1 MNLQLNPN
9 LTLYFLMISLIIGS
23 FLNVIIYRLP
33 RRLSFMK
40 GFSYCPCCHH
50 RLSSKEL
57 IPILSYLMLKGK
69 CSHCHAV
76 IAKRYPLIESL
87 SLILMILCLIQADP
101 LPERLL
107 DYLFC
112 CSLLCIAAIDIDTL
126 EIDDRFHPWIIGLGF
141 LHLTLSFHPYDRL
154 IGFWLLFLPL
164 ALINR
169 LFPSSIGGGDIKLA
183 ACCGFYLGSNILLGG
198 MIAFI
203 LGGAWATLLILQNK
217 AYPKMPIPLAPFLGI
232 GFAICC
238 LYEALPYDIFFHILL
253 NS

>member
-69 CSHCHAV
+69 CSYCHAV

-112 CSLLCIAAIDIDTL
+112 CSLLCIAVIDIDTL

-169 LFPSSIGGGDIKLA
+169 LFPSSIGGGDVKLA
-183 ACCGFYLGSNILLGG
+183 CLLWLLSRQQYLTWRNDCIHPRWSMGNSTHPSKQSISQNADTSCSLFRNRLCNLL
-198 MIAFI
+198 FI
-203 LGGAWATLLILQNK
+203 RSIS
-217 AYPKMPIPLAPFLGI
+217 I
-232 GFAICC
+232 
-238 LYEALPYDIFFHILL
+238 
-253 NS
+253 